1 MKALLA
7 IDGSDASNLAVTAAA
22 SLAWPEGSEVEIVS
36 VIPIDVEL
44 FGGPWPAA
52 AYAQSSEVRDRLQA
66 ELNAGLVQA
75 AATIKRDGLIVST
88 RLLEGRPA
96 SEIVR
101 SATAD
106 EVDLIILGA
115 RGHGTFE
122 RLLVGS
128 VSAEVVDLAP
138 CPVLVARHSA
148 SGRVLAGADGS
159 PDAQLAL
166 DFVAASGLWR
176 HATVRVA
183 TVIDVPAG
191 WWLGITPVDAVVST
205 QAYVSVQAEASR
217 HGRELADA
225 AAAHLAA
232 DGVVAD
238 AVVREGD
245 PAAAIVAEAIAWG
258 ADVIVV
264 GMRGHGLLKRFLL
277 GSTARKILH
286 HAPMSVL
293 IVRGEYATT
302 ETGSKGAHR

>member
-7 IDGSDASNLAVTAAA
+7 IDGSDASNVAVTAAA

-52 AYAQSSEVRDRLQA
+52 AYAQSSEVRDRLEA
-66 ELNAGLVQA
+66 ELGAGLVKA
-75 AATIKRDGLIVST
+75 AAAIKRDGLLVST

-106 EVDLIILGA
+106 GVDLIILGA

-122 RLLVGS
+122 RLLLGS

-166 DFVAASGLWR
+166 DFLAGLRPLAATRPFVSR
-176 HATVRVA
+176 RSSTSR
-183 TVIDVPAG
+183 PAG
-191 WWLGITPVDAVVST
+191 GS
-205 QAYVSVQAEASR
+205 ASR
-217 HGRELADA
+217 PSTRSCPRRRTCPCRPRRAGTVMNWPMRRRPAWPPTGWSPMRSFARAIRPRPSSPRPWPGVPTSSSSGCAAMGCSSASCSAAPLA
-225 AAAHLAA
+225 
-232 DGVVAD
+232 
-238 AVVREGD
+238 R
-245 PAAAIVAEAIAWG
+245 
-258 ADVIVV
+258 
-264 GMRGHGLLKRFLL
+264 
-277 GSTARKILH
+277 SC
-286 HAPMSVL
+286 
-293 IVRGEYATT
+293 TT
-302 ETGSKGAHR
+302 HPCPS